1 MNVPGDPRSG
11 DQYPP
16 PVGYGQNPAGY
27 GQNPAGYGQ
36 GFGYGAPSVRP
47 RNGFGI
53 AALVLGLLALV
64 LSWTIIGGIVF
75 GILALIFGLLGRARA
90 KRGESTNGGLSVAGV
105 VLGVIGLLIAIG
117 LLVLGVSLL
126 NSPAGQSYRQCL
138 QQAGGDPARMQQCAS
153 ELGRQLGGG

>member
-27 GQNPAGYGQ
+27 GQ
-36 GFGYGAPSVRP
+36 GFGYGAPPVRP